1 MEEWLRSPAPPSR
14 CPDAG
19 AILPLLAAYPLS
31 PLGPAKSTRPL
42 GFPGTWRR
50 PLRFPSFLPPSH
62 PDRKGGGRRPDL
74 NKEREESQEKR
85 QPQPPPGFSRSPSPL
100 SRSARAQRCPP
111 GAGGRAKGVRSER
124 RLRRARGW
132 LGPQASSW
140 RAWRAPGIPAAFR
153 RPSPAW
159 GTRSPRPRGA
169 NRLRL
174 RLSHLSGVQAARRS
188 RGRPETHR

>member
-1 MEEWLRSPAPPSR
+1 MPRRRRHPAPARRLPSFASR
-14 CPDAG
+14 AREVD
-19 AILPLLAAYPLS
+19 S
-31 PLGPAKSTRPL
+31 PS
-42 GFPGTWRR
+42 GFPRHLAPTVKV
-50 PLRFPSFLPPSH
+50 SFLPPSH

-85 QPQPPPGFSRSPSPL
+85 QPQPPPGSSRSPSPL

-111 GAGGRAKGVRSER
+111 GAGGRAKGVRRER
-124 RLRRARGW
+124 RLRRARGR

-140 RAWRAPGIPAAFR
+140 RACRAPGIPAAFR
-153 RPSPAW
+153 RPSPAR

-169 NRLRL
+169 NGLRL
-174 RLSHLSGVQAARRS
+174 RLSRLSGVQAARRG